1 MAINIDLVHPERN
14 REVFVYSLMEVEHKN
29 SVHNCFNIRLS
40 VDVCDAAKDLCE
52 AELVGEQVILIK
64 MPALPWSLFRQTEK
78 RNLYLKEAGTHC
90 PKLQMAQDI
99 AVNDVESHP
108 LPLRWMIY
116 NEQLTIALVFYL
128 I

>member
-14 REVFVYSLMEVEHKN
+14 REVFVYSLMEVEHEN
-29 SVHNCFNIRLS
+29 CVYNCFNILIS
-40 VDVCDAAKDLCE
+40 VDVRDAAKDLCE
-52 AELVGEQVILIK
+52 AELVGEREILIK

-108 LPLRWMIY
+108 LPLQWMIY